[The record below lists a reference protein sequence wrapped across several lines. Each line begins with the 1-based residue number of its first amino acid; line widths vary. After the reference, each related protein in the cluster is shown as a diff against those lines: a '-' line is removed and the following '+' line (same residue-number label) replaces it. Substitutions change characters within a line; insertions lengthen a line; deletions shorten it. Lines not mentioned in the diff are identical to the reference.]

1 MQHSFSADWL
11 GTNPSQEQGRYRHDP
26 ELPLD
31 SHIQYMYT
39 HFTMIRTQI
48 YIEDRIHQ
56 DLRHLA
62 EQERKSM
69 AEVTRDILREGTA
82 KRKTIDTSGRK
93 TLRALT
99 NIGATSDDPN
109 VSENIDHYL
118 YGSPK
123 RKP

>member
-1 MQHSFSADWL
+1 
-11 GTNPSQEQGRYRHDP
+11 
-26 ELPLD
+26 
-31 SHIQYMYT
+31 
-39 HFTMIRTQI
+39 MIRTQI
-48 YIEDRIHQ
+48 YIEDRIHK

-69 AEVTRDILREGTA
+69 AEVTRDILREGIQ
-82 KRKTIDTSGRK
+82 KRKAVDTSGRK
-93 TLRALT
+93 TLLALT

-109 VSENIDHYL
+109 LSENIDHYL